1 MAQYEEKVTKFN
13 ELMKDH
19 NDWMRN
25 SINLIASENVTS
37 SAVKTAMVSDLSHRY
52 AEGQAYERFYQG
64 CTYIDEIEDITKKLS
79 CELYDCTYANVQP
92 VSGVTA
98 NMAAF
103 FGFSNIGDK
112 MMAMNIPYGG
122 HISHAKV
129 SAAGICGL
137 TTYDHPFDPSIMN
150 IDIDAMN
157 KKIREL
163 EPKIILF
170 GGSLF
175 LFPHPIKEAVDAA
188 NEVGATILYDAA
200 HVLGLIAG
208 KQFQD
213 PLKEGAT
220 AMMASTHKTFPGP
233 QGGIILSQEENKDL
247 IDNAVFP
254 GVVSNHHLHHLAG
267 LGIATAEMLE
277 FGEDYAKQIIK
288 NAKALAGALA
298 EQGFNVMC
306 EDLGYTESHQVAM
319 DVRDVKRA
327 TILAKELELN
337 NIILNK
343 NLIPGDNVND
353 SDDPSGIRI
362 GTQEITRRGMKE
374 KEMEEV
380 AEFIWRVAE
389 GENVDIKDEVTE
401 FMSQYRTI
409 HYAFEEEE
417 GYKFIEHI

>member
-1 MAQYEEKVTKFN
+1 MYQYEEDVNRFN
-13 ELMKDH
+13 ELMKVH
-19 NDWMRN
+19 NDWMRD
-25 SINLIASENVTS
+25 SINLIASENTTS
-37 SAVKTAMVSDLSHRY
+37 NQVKTAMVSDLSHRY
-52 AEGQAYERFYQG
+52 AEGQAYQRLYQG
-64 CTYIDEIEDITKKLS
+64 CTYIDQIEDLAKQLS
-79 CELYDCTYANVQP
+79 CKVYDCTYANVQP

-98 NMAAF
+98 NLAAF
-103 FGFSNIGDK
+103 FGFAKSGDK
-112 MMAMNIPYGG
+112 MMAMNIPFGG
-122 HISHAKV
+122 HISHANV
-129 SAAGICGL
+129 SAAGIRGL
-137 TTYDHPFDPSIMN
+137 KTLEHPFDPSIMN

-157 KKIREL
+157 KMIL
-163 EPKIILF
+163 EEKPKIILF

-175 LFPHPIKEAVDAA
+175 LFPHPVKEAVDAA
-188 NEVGATILYDAA
+188 QEVGATIMYDGA

-213 PLKEGAT
+213 PLKEGAEIL
-220 AMMASTHKTFPGP
+220 MGSTHKTFPGP

-277 FGEDYAKQIIK
+277 FGEDYAKQTIK

-298 EQGFNVMC
+298 EEGFNVLC

-319 DVRDVKRA
+319 DVSDVKRA
-327 TILAKELELN
+327 TLLAKELEQN
-337 NIILNK
+337 NVILNK

-353 SDDPSGIRI
+353 SDNPSGIRI

-380 AEFIWRVAE
+380 AKFIWRVAE
-389 GENVDIKDEVTE
+389 GESLDIKDEVTE

-409 HYAFEEEE
+409 HYAFKEEE
-417 GYKFIEHI
+417 GYKYIQY

>member
-1 MAQYEEKVTKFN
+1 MYQYEEDVNRFN
-13 ELMKDH
+13 ELMKVH
-19 NDWMRN
+19 NDWMRD
-25 SINLIASENVTS
+25 SINLIASENITS
-37 SAVKTAMVSDLSHRY
+37 NQVKTAMVSDLSHRY
-52 AEGQAYERFYQG
+52 AEGQAYQRLYQG
-64 CTYIDEIEDITKKLS
+64 CTYIDQIEDLAKQLS
-79 CELYDCTYANVQP
+79 CKVYDCTYANVQP

-98 NMAAF
+98 NLAAF
-103 FGFSNIGDK
+103 FGFAKSGDK
-112 MMAMNIPYGG
+112 MMAMNIPFGG
-122 HISHAKV
+122 HISHANV
-129 SAAGICGL
+129 SAAGIRGL
-137 TTYDHPFDPSIMN
+137 KTLEHPFDPSIMN

-157 KKIREL
+157 KMIL
-163 EPKIILF
+163 EEKPKIILF

-175 LFPHPIKEAVDAA
+175 LFPHPVKEAVDAA
-188 NEVGATILYDAA
+188 QEVGATIMYDGA

-213 PLKEGAT
+213 PLKEGAEIL
-220 AMMASTHKTFPGP
+220 MGSTHKTFPGP

-277 FGEDYAKQIIK
+277 FGKDYAKQTIK

-298 EQGFNVMC
+298 EEGFNVLC

-319 DVRDVKRA
+319 DVSDVKRA
-327 TILAKELELN
+327 TLLAKELEQN
-337 NIILNK
+337 NVILNK

-353 SDDPSGIRI
+353 SDNPSGIRI

-380 AEFIWRVAE
+380 AKFIWRVAE
-389 GENVDIKDEVTE
+389 GESLDIKDEVTE

-409 HYAFEEEE
+409 HYAFKEEE
-417 GYKFIEHI
+417 GYKYIQY

>member
-1 MAQYEEKVTKFN
+1 MYQYEEDMNKIYD
-13 ELMKDH
+13 LMRVH
-19 NDWMRN
+19 NDWMRD
-25 SINLIASENVTS
+25 SVNLIASENTTSNAVT
-37 SAVKTAMVSDLSHRY
+37 TAMASDLAHRY
-52 AEGQAYERFYQG
+52 AEGQAYERLYQG
-64 CTYIDEIEDITKKLS
+64 CTYIDQIEDITKQLS
-79 CELYDCTYANVQP
+79 CKVYDCSYANVQP

-98 NMAAF
+98 NLAAF
-103 FGFSNIGDK
+103 FGFAKAGDK
-112 MMAMNIPYGG
+112 MIAMNIPYGG
-122 HISHAKV
+122 HISHANV
-129 SAAGICGL
+129 SAAGIRGL
-137 TTYDHPFDPSIMN
+137 KTLEHPFNPEVMN
-150 IDIDAMN
+150 IDVDALN
-157 KKIREL
+157 KMILAEK
-163 EPKIILF
+163 PKIILF

-175 LFPHPIKEAVDAA
+175 LFPHPVSEVVDAA
-188 NEVGATILYDAA
+188 NEVGATIMYDGA

-208 KQFQD
+208 
-213 PLKEGAT
+213 
-220 AMMASTHKTFPGP
+220 KTFPGP
-233 QGGIILSQEENKDL
+233 QGGIILSDKKNEKL

-277 FGEDYAKQIIK
+277 FGEDYAKQTIK

-327 TILAKELELN
+327 TILAKELEQN

-389 GENVDIKDEVTE
+389 GDKVDIKDEVTE

-409 HYAFEEEE
+409 HYAFTEEE

>member
-1 MAQYEEKVTKFN
+1 MYQYENEVTKLN
-13 ELMKDH
+13 ELMETH
-19 NDWMRN
+19 NNWMRD
-25 SINLIASENVTS
+25 SVNLIASENTTSNAVTG
-37 SAVKTAMVSDLSHRY
+37 AVASDLAHRY
-52 AEGQAYERFYQG
+52 AEGQAFERLYQG
-64 CTYIDEIEDITKKLS
+64 CTYIDEIEDIVKRLS
-79 CELYDCTYANVQP
+79 REVYDCSYANVQP

-98 NMAAF
+98 NLAAF
-103 FGFSNIGDK
+103 FGFAKAGDK
-112 MMAMNIPYGG
+112 MMAMNIPFGG
-122 HISHAKV
+122 HISHANV
-129 SAAGICGL
+129 SAAGIRGL
-137 TTYDHPFDPSIMN
+137 KTLEHPFNPEIMN

-157 KKIREL
+157 KMIL
-163 EPKIILF
+163 EEKPKIILF

-175 LFPHPIKEAVDAA
+175 LFPHPVKEAVDAA
-188 NEVGATILYDAA
+188 NEVGATIMYDGA

-213 PLKEGAT
+213 PLKEGAEV
-220 AMMASTHKTFPGP
+220 MMGSTHKTFPGP
-233 QGGIILSQEENKDL
+233 QGGIILSDESNKEL

-277 FGEDYAKQIIK
+277 FGEDYAKQTIK

-298 EQGFNVMC
+298 EQGFNVFC

-319 DVRDVKRA
+319 NVSDVKRA
-327 TILAKELELN
+327 TILAKELEQN

-380 AEFIWRVAE
+380 AEFIWKVAE
-389 GENVDIKDEVTE
+389 GDKVDIKDEVTE

-409 HYAFEEEE
+409 HYAFKEEE
-417 GYKFIEHI
+417 GYKYIPY